1 MSLAELARIGHSKLM
16 GSNGLAAGGEDATNG
31 GGVVLANPHF
41 PWHGSERFW
50 EMNVEVPGQYH
61 ATGAGIWGLPGI
73 NIGHNQDV
81 AWTHTVSTNTTITF
95 WYLPSAGPGKY
106 HYKGKAVRMKKRTV
120 TVEALEHGELV
131 PRTGTLYYS
140 HYGPVIWEGGLR
152 DRGR

>member
-1 MSLAELARIGHSKLM
+1 M
-16 GSNGLAAGGEDATNG
+16 
-31 GGVVLANPHF
+31 
-41 PWHGSERFW
+41 
-50 EMNVEVPGQYH
+50 
-61 ATGAGIWGLPGI
+61 PGI

-95 WYLPSAGPGKY
+95 WYLTSAGPNKY
-106 HYKGKAVRMKKRTV
+106 HYKGKAVAIKTRTV

-152 DRGR
+152 SRSMTPMPTTSGVSTSGSRSAKPKTPLR

>member
-1 MSLAELARIGHSKLM
+1 M
-16 GSNGLAAGGEDATNG
+16 GSNGLAVGGEDATNG

-50 EMNVEVPGQYH
+50 EMNVEIPGKYH
-61 ATGAGIWGLPGI
+61 AIGAGIWGLPGI

-81 AWTHTVSTNTTITF
+81 AWTHTVSTNTTVTF
-95 WYLPSAGPGKY
+95 WELLTAAGHPTEY
-106 HYKGKAVRMKKRTV
+106 IYKGKTVKMKTRTV

-140 HYGPVIWEGGLR
+140 HYGPVIWEGGQ
-152 DRGR
+152 RGSGR